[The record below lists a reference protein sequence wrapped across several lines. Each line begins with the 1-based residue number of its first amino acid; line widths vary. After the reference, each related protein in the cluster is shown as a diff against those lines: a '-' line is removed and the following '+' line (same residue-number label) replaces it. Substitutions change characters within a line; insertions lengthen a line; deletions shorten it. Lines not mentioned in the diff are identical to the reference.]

1 MQVKGLN
8 GRTYN
13 LKLVKR
19 INSKCSKGH
28 EFTRGLIQKLFPF
41 DNVFEEVNLPGTNKL
56 KLDFFI
62 PAYKIAVEVH
72 GRQHTEFVPFFQKHK
87 ANLMKAFQNDNNK
100 RRWCELNE
108 INLIELEYGKQESW
122 ESVIKSKTN

>member
-19 INSKCSKGH
+19 KYSKCSKGH
-28 EFTRGLIQKLFPF
+28 DFTRDIIKKLFPF
-41 DNVFEEVNLPGTNKL
+41 DTVFEEVNLPGTNKL

-62 PAYKIAVEVH
+62 PAYKIAVEVQ
-72 GRQHTEFVPFFQKHK
+72 GRQHKEFVPYFQKHK
-87 ANLMKAFQNDNNK
+87 VNLMKAFQNDNNK

-122 ESVIKSKTN
+122 ESIIKSKTN